1 MTNPVLARVQSKSTI
16 PLNYEVFAYPHLH
29 YKTRVGE
36 DGVRLSVGEKQR
48 LSLARAF
55 LKNAPLLLMDE
66 PTSALDVESEAQV
79 AASFFELMRGRTTLM
94 VAHRLSTIRRVN
106 KILVIEDG
114 QVSEFGTSE
123 ELLAR
128 KGYYARVIGGQS
140 ELQP

>member
-1 MTNPVLARVQSKSTI
+1 MTDTNRQDVGTAADLAVR
-16 PLNYEVFAYPHLH
+16 PLPQH

-36 DGVRLSVGEKQR
+36 AGVRLSVGETQR

-114 QVSEFGTSE
+114 QVSEFGTPE

-128 KGYYARVIGGQS
+128 QGYYARVIASQS
-140 ELQP
+140 ELPA

>member
-1 MTNPVLARVQSKSTI
+1 MLFRS
-16 PLNYEVFAYPHLH
+16 
-29 YKTRVGE
+29 
-36 DGVRLSVGEKQR
+36 
-48 LSLARAF
+48 
-55 LKNAPLLLMDE
+55 
-66 PTSALDVESEAQV
+66 VESEALV

-114 QVSEFGTSE
+114 QVSEFGTPA

-140 ELQP
+140 DLQA